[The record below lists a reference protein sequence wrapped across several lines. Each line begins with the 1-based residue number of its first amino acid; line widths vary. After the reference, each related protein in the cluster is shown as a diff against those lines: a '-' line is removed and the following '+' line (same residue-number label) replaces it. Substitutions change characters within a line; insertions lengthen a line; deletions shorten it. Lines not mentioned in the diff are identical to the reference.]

1 MTLNVMPCFL
11 KQKRRSLPPLCSS
24 AFIRYCYSSS
34 LCCSSSSNIFL
45 WRFFMSCV
53 YHMSMSIAAS
63 IISRWR
69 IQQLKSSK
77 LLASGVFSA
86 SISVSAYPSVM
97 TIPGFP
103 FPLPPLLLSASET
116 ALLYATNPKCWRE
129 SSKYYIQQNA
139 RNTGVLII
147 VLLFCLLFYSRL
159 LSTKPICC
167 CGYCFFC
174 LQCSH
179 NRDGT
184 EQYCMPV
191 S

>member
-63 IISRWR
+63 MISRWR

-103 FPLPPLLLSASET
+103 FP
-116 ALLYATNPKCWRE
+116 
-129 SSKYYIQQNA
+129 
-139 RNTGVLII
+139 
-147 VLLFCLLFYSRL
+147 F
-159 LSTKPICC
+159 
-167 CGYCFFC
+167 FFC
-174 LQCSH
+174 QPFLRKHGMQ
-179 NRDGT
+179 NRNVRRHIPGCCL
-184 EQYCMPV
+184 E
-191 S
+191 